1 MTAPVQTD
9 PYQTDQGLT
18 PAEEAVI
25 AALAVFLA
33 SVLAFKAVMLPT
45 RLVLRLTALG
55 LSAHAVRSAG
65 RLALEPALTG
75 RTRWGSPTIPTSS
88 AGSPTPTSGGPAPA
102 SGGQGTSAGVPGS
115 RGSVTPSSPLL
126 PQPPQVFSPA
136 TPRPQSG
143 KGASPVS
150 MARRM
155 AADEPTMRARY
166 VLAAAKR
173 LTAAAAQREFT
184 AALRREQAYLAAHRR
199 AGQRRAQVARD
210 YDQAA
215 RGQMFMVWVTAG
227 DSRVDP
233 HCAALAGTIWHVDRP
248 PSVIPGA
255 VHPWCRCRAVPA
267 QQEGNTL

>member
-1 MTAPVQTD
+1 MTAPVQAD

-18 PAEEAVI
+18 PAEEAAI

-33 SVLAFKAVMLPT
+33 SVIAFKAVMLPT

-75 RTRWGSPTIPTSS
+75 RTRWGSPTITTPTAGGPTS
-88 AGSPTPTSGGPAPA
+88 TSGGPGT
-102 SGGQGTSAGVPGS
+102 SGGVGVPGS
-115 RGSVTPSSPLL
+115 GGSVTPSSPLL
-126 PQPPQVFSPA
+126 PQPPQVFSPRA
-136 TPRPQSG
+136 QRG
-143 KGASPVS
+143 KAGSPVS

-166 VLAAAKR
+166 LLAAAKR

-184 AALRREQAYLAAHRR
+184 AALRRERAYLAAHRR

-215 RGQMFMVWVTAG
+215 RGQMFMRWVTAG

-248 PSVIPGA
+248 PAVIPGA